1 MLLTAIVKAS
11 PHMDN
16 MQRCLYSWIIFFI
29 KPYYIDCF
37 FHRLHTLV
45 GMLLDILAPESE
57 HRPPLS
63 MKVTVDFLITLHV
76 TFDLAVPEFAVSSP
90 EDSCTHMKQIHGS
103 YGK

>member
-1 MLLTAIVKAS
+1 
-11 PHMDN
+11 MDN

-29 KPYYIDCF
+29 KPYYIACF

-90 EDSCTHMKQIHGS
+90 EDSHEANSWQLREIAE
-103 YGK
+103 